1 MNFLRGLRSKAR
13 EARIAF
19 QHNYLRNSD
28 SNALKSSE
36 FKSIMPFVR
45 DFLAFICI
53 VSEKDN
59 TYVERSLG
67 RKGGWRFRFP
77 ILQR

>member
-13 EARIAF
+13 EARVAF

-45 DFLAFICI
+45 QINRFILI
-53 VSEKDN
+53 VSKKDN
-59 TYVERSLG
+59 TYTERSLG
-67 RKGGWRFRFP
+67 GKGGWRFRIS
-77 ILQR
+77 IL

>member
-13 EARIAF
+13 EARITF

-45 DFLAFICI
+45 EFVQFIFI

-59 TYVERSLG
+59 TYTERSL
-67 RKGGWRFRFP
+67 RREVGWRFRFP
-77 ILQR
+77 IF